1 METGFAY
8 KKEEREA
15 GRERGSNIL
24 KEGIEMGKVKESLF
38 DVLEVALASL
48 EGIGRA
54 WEKGDG
60 ELLERVCKLLGEFN
74 RTRDWE
80 NIEDLLWLT
89 QRLREV
95 ISKI

>member
-1 METGFAY
+1 
-8 KKEEREA
+8 
-15 GRERGSNIL
+15 
-24 KEGIEMGKVKESLF
+24 MGKVKDSLF

-48 EGIGRA
+48 EDIGRA
-54 WEKGDG
+54 WEKGDS

-74 RTRDWE
+74 RTKDWD

-95 ISKI
+95 LGRD